1 MNKSTTPLVK
11 HVSTFL
17 DYLDIEKGLTSKT
30 QENYGRFLQ
39 RFISWLKDDAK
50 MESLLPHELNA
61 EHIWQYRVFLSRKTT
76 SKHTKENLKKSTQN
90 YYLIALRAFLNF
102 LAEKDILTLP
112 AEKIKLTKPKNDRVV
127 NFLKIDQVERLLSS
141 PDTSNIMGLRDRA
154 ILETLFST
162 GLRVA
167 ELAALD
173 ADQLK
178 INKNQTLLEITV
190 VGKGRHVRTVYF
202 SERCLLWLKKYL
214 DMRKDLEKPLF
225 INFSSIKKSES
236 RRLTTR
242 SIETIVKKYVKI
254 CGLPIMTSPHTL
266 RHSYAT
272 DLLMNGVDLR
282 LVQEF
287 LGHQDIS
294 TTQIYTHVTNKKLR
308 DVYLKYHHSG
318 GKENK

>member
-11 HVSTFL
+11 YVATFL

-39 RFISWLKDDAK
+39 RFISWLKDDARL
-50 MESLLPHELNA
+50 EDLLPHELTA

-76 SKHTKENLKKSTQN
+76 SRRTKENLKKSTQN
-90 YYLIALRAFLNF
+90 YYLIALRAFINF

-112 AEKIKLTKPKNDRVV
+112 AEKIKLTKSKNERVV
-127 NFLKIDQVERLLSS
+127 NFLKIDQIERLLSS
-141 PDTSNIMGLRDRA
+141 PDTSNIIGLRDRA

-202 SERCLLWLKKYL
+202 SGRCLFWLKKYL
-214 DMRKDLEKPLF
+214 DMRQDMEKPLF
-225 INFSSIKKSES
+225 INLSSIKKSGN

-308 DVYLKYHHSG
+308 DVYLKYHSG
-318 GKENK
+318 SKDNK